1 MFFNYPHSSMQ
12 DMNLD
17 WLIKISKES
26 NEIIKKI
33 EKETAE
39 IVNTWITNNL
49 DKVLLNVSYN
59 ETMKTITIYL
69 KAGEN

>member
-1 MFFNYPHSSMQ
+1 MFYKYPHSSMQ

-17 WLIKISKES
+17 WVIKISKES
-26 NEIIKKI
+26 NEIVKKI

-39 IVNTWITNNL
+39 IVKTWITNNL
-49 DKVLLNVSYN
+49 ANVLLNASYN
-59 ETMKTITIYL
+59 ETTKTISIYL

>member
-1 MFFNYPHSSMQ
+1 MIYKYPHSSMQ

-26 NEIIKKI
+26 NEIVKKI

-49 DKVLLNVSYN
+49 DNVLLNTSYN
-59 ETMKTITIYL
+59 EATKTISIYL
-69 KAGEN
+69 KAGVI

>member
-1 MFFNYPHSSMQ
+1 MIYNYPHSSMQ

-26 NEIIKKI
+26 NGVVKKI

-39 IVNTWITNNL
+39 IVNSWIANNL
-49 DKVLLNVSYN
+49 DKMLLNVSYN
-59 ETMKTITIYL
+59 EETKTIIIYL
-69 KAGEN
+69 KAGEK

>member
-1 MFFNYPHSSMQ
+1 MIFNFPHSYIQ
-12 DMNLD
+12 EMNLD

-26 NEIIKKI
+26 NEIVKKI

-49 DKVLLNVSYN
+49 DKVLLNASYN
-59 ETMKTITIYL
+59 ETTKTISIYL

>member
-1 MFFNYPHSSMQ
+1 MIFNYPHSSMQ

-26 NEIIKKI
+26 NEIVKKI

-39 IVNTWITNNL
+39 IVNTWISNNL
-49 DKVLLNVSYN
+49 DKVLMNASYN
-59 ETMKTITIYL
+59 ENTRTITIYL

>member
-1 MFFNYPHSSMQ
+1 MIFNYPHSSMQ

-26 NEIIKKI
+26 NEIVKKI
-33 EKETAE
+33 EKETAD

-49 DKVLLNVSYN
+49 DKVLLNASYN
-59 ETMKTITIYL
+59 EATKTIIIYL

>member
-49 DKVLLNVSYN
+49 DKVLLNASYN
-59 ETMKTITIYL
+59 ETTKTITIYL

>member
-1 MFFNYPHSSMQ
+1 MFFEYPHSSMQ

-33 EKETAE
+33 EKETGE
-39 IVNTWITNNL
+39 IVNTWIINNL
-49 DKVLLNVSYN
+49 DKVLLNASYN
-59 ETMKTITIYL
+59 ETTKTITIYL

>member
-1 MFFNYPHSSMQ
+1 MIYGYPHSSMQ

-17 WLIKISKES
+17 WVLKISKES
-26 NEIIKKI
+26 NEIVKKI

-39 IVNTWITNNL
+39 IVTGWISNNL

-59 ETMKTITIYL
+59 EETRTIKIYL

>member
-1 MFFNYPHSSMQ
+1 MIYGYPHSSMQ

-17 WLIKISKES
+17 WVIKISKES
-26 NEIIKKI
+26 NGIVKKI

-39 IVNTWITNNL
+39 IVNTWISNNL

-59 ETMKTITIYL
+59 EETRTIKIYL

>member
-1 MFFNYPHSSMQ
+1 MFYKYPHSSMQ

-26 NEIIKKI
+26 NEIVKKI

-49 DKVLLNVSYN
+49 DNVLLNTSYN
-59 ETMKTITIYL
+59 ETTKTITIYL
-69 KAGEN
+69 KAGVI

>member
-1 MFFNYPHSSMQ
+1 MFFEYPHSSMQ

-59 ETMKTITIYL
+59 ETTKTITIYL

>member
-1 MFFNYPHSSMQ
+1 MIYEYPHSSMQ

-26 NEIIKKI
+26 NEIVKKI

-39 IVNTWITNNL
+39 IVNTWISNNL
-49 DKVLLNVSYN
+49 DKILLNVSYN
-59 ETMKTITIYL
+59 EETRTIKIYMKVSE
-69 KAGEN
+69 K

>member
-1 MFFNYPHSSMQ
+1 MFYNYPHSSMQ

-26 NEIIKKI
+26 NEIVKKI

-49 DKVLLNVSYN
+49 DKVLLNASYN
-59 ETMKTITIYL
+59 ETTKTIRIYL

>member
-1 MFFNYPHSSMQ
+1 MIYKYPHSSMQ

-17 WLIKISKES
+17 WLLKISKES
-26 NEIIKKI
+26 NEIVKKI

-39 IVNTWITNNL
+39 IVNAWITNNL

-59 ETMKTITIYL
+59 EETRTIKIYL